1 MARLEADAKAG
12 FYPTP
17 PVEMEH
23 IIKRISSNV
32 DDVTLL
38 DPCAGE
44 GLALKQLRDHLQEQ
58 GINSITYGIELE
70 ETRAEEAK
78 KQLDNL
84 LYVGFKKEIILI
96 NLFSFM
102 YFN

>member
-58 GINSITYGIELE
+58 DVNSVTYGIEVE
-70 ETRAEEAK
+70 ETRARSEEHTSELQSRGHLVCRLLLEK
-78 KQLDNL
+78 K
-84 LYVGFKKEIILI
+84 KKK
-96 NLFSFM
+96 
-102 YFN
+102 